1 MLANRSRTQSRPTPV
16 RLRRGAA
23 LLACATLLAG
33 CDDRIP
39 TSRDEETIPRESFIA
54 TMVELRT
61 AAVRTQM
68 GLVTLE
74 QRDRILSRHGVS
86 EEELRQFADVH
97 GANVPMMNEL
107 WSEVERRIAEEL
119 GVDLAPEG
127 EPQEEPADPLP

>member
-1 MLANRSRTQSRPTPV
+1 
-16 RLRRGAA
+16 
-23 LLACATLLAG
+23 
-33 CDDRIP
+33 
-39 TSRDEETIPRESFIA
+39 
-54 TMVELRT
+54 MVELRT

-68 GLVTLE
+68 GLVTQE

-97 GANVPMMNEL
+97 GANVPMMSEL

-127 EPQEEPADPLP
+127 EPQGEPAEPLP